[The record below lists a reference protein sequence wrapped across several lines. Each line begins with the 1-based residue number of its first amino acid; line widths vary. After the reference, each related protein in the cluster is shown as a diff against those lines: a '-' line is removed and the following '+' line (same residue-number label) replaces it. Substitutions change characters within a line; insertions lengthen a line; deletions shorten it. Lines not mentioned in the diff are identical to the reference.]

1 MGYVQKASEAA
12 VRKTLSYRYYIYAV
26 ITAAYFIIYFHRTS
40 TAAMAPELVAAFGIT
55 PTAVG
60 FIGSMY
66 FYAYALGQLPAGIL
80 ADRWGARKTLSLFVM
95 LAGLG
100 AIFLGQANNYG
111 TVLAARFL
119 VGLGSGFVFVS
130 ATRILSDWFKRNE
143 FATYCGILTAIG
155 NIGSLASTAPMIA
168 LMAFIGWRG
177 AMTTVGL
184 SSLVIAILL
193 CLIVRNKPYE
203 IGGASIADIE
213 NIPPVDTIP
222 LGIGESLKILVGKY
236 NFWTIAVMF
245 FVLYGTIMGFQGLW
259 GGPFLMNVYHLT
271 NAQAGKLLTMIPIG
285 MIGGC
290 LMVGILADRVVKSKK
305 KVAMVGIFG
314 YILTW
319 IPLVFWIDSMSL
331 SFIRV
336 LLLLYG
342 IFGGTFALMS
352 GNLQENIDLRMTGT
366 ALGVLNFC
374 AFSGGALYQQIMAA
388 IIARAPVGNDI
399 IAASGFKSAFT
410 VCLVTLVIAWIIYL
424 TQKDVTAS

>member
-1 MGYVQKASEAA
+1 
-12 VRKTLSYRYYIYAV
+12 
-26 ITAAYFIIYFHRTS
+26 
-40 TAAMAPELVAAFGIT
+40 
-55 PTAVG
+55 
-60 FIGSMY
+60 
-66 FYAYALGQLPAGIL
+66 
-80 ADRWGARKTLSLFVM
+80 
-95 LAGLG
+95 
-100 AIFLGQANNYG
+100 
-111 TVLAARFL
+111 
-119 VGLGSGFVFVS
+119 
-130 ATRILSDWFKRNE
+130 
-143 FATYCGILTAIG
+143 
-155 NIGSLASTAPMIA
+155 
-168 LMAFIGWRG
+168 
-177 AMTTVGL
+177 
-184 SSLVIAILL
+184 
-193 CLIVRNKPYE
+193 
-203 IGGASIADIE
+203 
-213 NIPPVDTIP
+213 
-222 LGIGESLKILVGKY
+222 
-236 NFWTIAVMF
+236 MF